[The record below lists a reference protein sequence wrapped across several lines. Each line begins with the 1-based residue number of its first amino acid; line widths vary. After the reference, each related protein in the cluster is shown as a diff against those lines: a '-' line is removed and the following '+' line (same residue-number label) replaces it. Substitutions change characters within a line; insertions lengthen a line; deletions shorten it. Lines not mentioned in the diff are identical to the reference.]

1 MLLGIKGILNVR
13 KHGHDKVF
21 EIAFYGYLLVGTG
34 SFLFH
39 STLKCKIIHILV
51 LVLKCQLADDDDDDV
66 FQIPCSWL
74 MSSR

>member
-13 KHGHDKVF
+13 KYGHDKVF

-39 STLKCKIIHILV
+39 STLKCRSTL
-51 LVLKCQLADDDDDDV
+51 
-66 FQIPCSWL
+66 
-74 MSSR
+74 SSSGRAASVH